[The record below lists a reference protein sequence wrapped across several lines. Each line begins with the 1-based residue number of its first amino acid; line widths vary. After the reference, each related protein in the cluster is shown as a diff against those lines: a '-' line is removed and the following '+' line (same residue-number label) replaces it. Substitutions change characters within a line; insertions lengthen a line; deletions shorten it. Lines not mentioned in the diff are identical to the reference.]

1 MPNSRSTSVV
11 VKAAVGSSMTI
22 TRAFAVS
29 AFAISTSCWSAIER
43 PRASR
48 SGSSRTPSCA
58 NTAAASRRMRLPSMR
73 RKRLSGCIPTKMFS
87 ATLRSGKRIG
97 SWKMIAI
104 PAACDC
110 FALSKIASSP
120 SRTRRPASGRWTPAR
135 IFTSVDLP
143 APFSPTRP
151 CTSPAKSA
159 MSPSSRACTA
169 PKLFS
174 ACSRTSTGSG
184 SVVVTWSWY
193 GDAAEAASPSSRSF
207 LEVELVHVLD
217 RERER
222 RPEDHLRL
230 PVRGL
235 DDPVRTELAGL
246 ERLAD
251 LAGDLAFRERAHRVA
266 RQVSQVFGVPER
278 ERRHRAVV
286 DVLLHLARQAEAREN
301 DLLLVLRGGEVLRRR
316 RDPDGRG

>member
-1 MPNSRSTSVV
+1 M
-11 VKAAVGSSMTI
+11 
-22 TRAFAVS
+22 
-29 AFAISTSCWSAIER
+29 
-43 PRASR
+43 R
-48 SGSSRTPSCA
+48 SGSMRTPSCP
-58 NTAAASRRMRLPSMR
+58 NTAAASRRIRLPSMR
-73 RKRLSGCIPTKMFS
+73 RKRLSGCMPTKMFS
-87 ATLRSGKRIG
+87 ATLRSGKSVG

-120 SRTRRPASGRWTPAR
+120 SRTSRPASGRWTPAR

-193 GDAAEAASPSSRSF
+193 GDAAEAAPPSSRSL

-230 PVRGL
+230 PVRAI
-235 DDPVRTELAGL
+235 DDRVRAELAGL

-251 LAGDLAFRERAHRVA
+251 LARDGALGKRGDRVA
-266 RQVSQVFGVPER
+266 REVPEVIGVPEG
-278 ERRHRAVV
+278 ERRHGAVV
-286 DVLLHLARQAEAREN
+286 DVLLHLARQAEACEH
-301 DLLLVLRGGEVLRRR
+301 DLLL
-316 RDPDGRG
+316 